1 MTDEQITYQIRGA
14 IYNVYNEFG
23 PGALESLYEAAL
35 VVEMKRRGLNVER
48 QKPIDVY
55 YHGEKLDVEYRID
68 LLVEN
73 RVIVELKSVLEMK
86 DVFHLQILTY
96 MKLTRK
102 HLGILVNFNCSD
114 INKNI
119 WRKIL

>member
-1 MTDEQITYQIRGA
+1 MTDNQITYQIRGA

-35 VVEMKRRGLNVER
+35 VVEMTKRGMKVER

-55 YHGEKLDVEYRID
+55 YCGEKLDVAYRID
-68 LLVEN
+68 LLVEDK
-73 RVIVELKSVLEMK
+73 VVVELKSVVEMR

-96 MKLTRK
+96 MKLAQK

-114 INKNI
+114 INQNI